1 MKRFFQMATLGA
13 AALMTNLGTNLGLN
27 MGLNLAQAQA
37 PSTQQAAP
45 TTTTQNAVTPGHDH
59 VADATKGQTASGTNK
74 DDATHAAAVM
84 QPRNNSK
91 AKGEVKF
98 DETPEG
104 LKVTYKLQGLK
115 PNANLGFHIHDFGDC
130 SSKDAKSAGSH
141 YAEIAPTGGTAADS
155 PAKHAGDLPQVKT
168 DSKGMAEGSFVAQQL
183 SIDNEYPIA
192 GRAIIVHGGPDDPSK
207 KAPARIACGEIKI
220 KAPAASASM

>member
-1 MKRFFQMATLGA
+1 MKRLFQIATLGA
-13 AALMTNLGTNLGLN
+13 AALGLN
-27 MGLNLAQAQA
+27 MAQAQA
-37 PSTQQAAP
+37 PSAQTQGAP

-59 VADATKGQTASGTNK
+59 VADQASGGMNK
-74 DDATHAAAVM
+74 DDATHAAAIM

-168 DSKGMAEGSFVAQQL
+168 DAKGMAEGSFVAQRL
-183 SIDNEYPIA
+183 SIDNEFPIA

-207 KAPARIACGEIKI
+207 KASARKACGEIKI